1 MIGIILCFLLIW
13 SHPADAFVRSN
24 KFFSSRRTLPV
35 LAATASTPSEPVLP
49 IEELAARW
57 KVVKFGQG
65 GYNAIE
71 VNDRDFCYQTFSY
84 TLKRTGGLGLDLLE
98 YNVGKGDIGLVVV
111 GDIIAGSN
119 AAACGGFMVGDALSE
134 ISTVTKTPGEEP
146 FITRLEGLNFD
157 ETVRL
162 ISLYSEYDSVKITV
176 KRMAVRGAVTVVM
189 VGPDGRDAGSFRV
202 LSGYGSNMRTALQA
216 NNIKLYDDRTARFD
230 SPYQTGNCGGD
241 GTCGTCVVAVL
252 QVRYRYLNKYDS
264 HGDW

>member
-1 MIGIILCFLLIW
+1 MISIALCLLLIQPY
-13 SHPADAFVRSN
+13 SAFIRSN
-24 KFFSSRRTLPV
+24 QYLNSRRTLTG
-35 LAATASTPSEPVLP
+35 LAVAPAASAPPTAGPVLP
-49 IEELAARW
+49 IEEVAARW

-71 VNDRDFCYQTFSY
+71 CNDRDFCYQTFSF

-98 YNVGKGDIGLVVV
+98 YNVGKADIGLVVV

-119 AAACGGFMVGDALSE
+119 AAACGGFQVGDALSE
-134 ISTVTKTPGEEP
+134 ISSVSPSNPGEEP
-146 FITRLEGLNFD
+146 LVTRLEGLNFD

-162 ISLYSEYDSVKITV
+162 LGLYSEYDTVSITV
-176 KRMAVRGAVTVVM
+176 KRMALRGAVTVVM
-189 VGPDGRDAGSFRV
+189 VGPDGRDAGSFKV

-216 NNIKLYDDRTARFD
+216 NNMKLYDDRTARFD

-252 QVRYRYLNKYDS
+252 QVLYGSK
-264 HGDW
+264 GWC